1 MKHILI
7 PVDGSDYSIKAI
19 EACKELAKAFDSKI
33 TILNVIPIEFSRG
46 AGRGNFMYV
55 PMLSDEVPDFSVEIL
70 KEAKKQFEGMSN
82 QIETVGKQGNIS
94 DIIVD
99 FAHQND
105 VDLVIMGSHGLGALK
120 NRLMTGSVTT
130 RVLHHIDKPVLVI
143 K

>member
-1 MKHILI
+1 MKNILI

-19 EACKELAKAFDSKI
+19 EAGKQIAKAFGSTV
-33 TILNVIPIEFSRG
+33 TILNVIPIELSRG

-55 PMLSDEVPDFSVEIL
+55 PTIADDMPDFSEQIL
-70 KEAKKQFEGMSN
+70 KDAKKPFEGTDIPIKTAS
-82 QIETVGKQGNIS
+82 KQGNIA

-99 FAHQND
+99 YTRQNNI
-105 VDLVIMGSHGLGALK
+105 DLVIMGSHGLGALK

>member
-19 EACKELAKAFDSKI
+19 ETGKEMAKAFDSKV
-33 TILNVIPIEFSRG
+33 TILNVIPIDMTLI
-46 AGRGNFMYV
+46 AGRGNFMYM
-55 PMLSDEVPDFSVEIL
+55 PMVLEEVPDFSEEIL
-70 KEAKKQFEGMSN
+70 AEAKKQFEGMTN
-82 QIETVGKQGNIS
+82 PIETVGKQGNIA
-94 DIIVD
+94 DVIVD
-99 FAHQND
+99 YAHDND